1 MLRCVGS
8 CPRAA
13 GCDYCTQRAQLL
25 GWRDHML
32 DMMQRELEAEAERLN
47 PTIDEMAELDP
58 EALLEAPTSA
68 PTPNPTPNPDL
79 VRSVSFSLDT
89 AAT

>member
-25 GWRDHML
+25 GVPEGAARGYYTFGLVWL
-32 DMMQRELEAEAERLN
+32 GNIILCLE
-47 PTIDEMAELDP
+47 
-58 EALLEAPTSA
+58 
-68 PTPNPTPNPDL
+68 
-79 VRSVSFSLDT
+79 
-89 AAT
+89 